1 MRQKEVPMH
10 DFPLNNAGDGHR
22 FVDLNSGE
30 TVTLTISQL
39 NAVADAA
46 HFYWKTTIEKEDT
59 CNAAS

>member
-1 MRQKEVPMH
+1 MH

-46 HFYWKTTIEKEDT
+46 HFHVERLERRYCGE
-59 CNAAS
+59 CQ